1 MLGWAGIQCF
11 SQLDDSRTGFPP
23 PEAAAGAIK
32 LQRAPDVGLGM
43 LQEKGP
49 AEIKAWFLLIP
60 VFAALAP
67 PKSGIISTASP
78 HAGTARARQPGINL
92 L

>member
-1 MLGWAGIQCF
+1 M
-11 SQLDDSRTGFPP
+11 
-23 PEAAAGAIK
+23 AIK

-60 VFAALAP
+60 VFAALAL
-67 PKSGIISTASP
+67 PKSGIIPT
-78 HAGTARARQPGINL
+78 AGTARARQPGINL